1 MTNEND
7 KEKSIQSNQKN
18 NKIGLLIFIIILVVL
33 FLRNCVSEQPKKQEV
48 QKVSQ
53 ESSFDKK
60 KSFEEFKTK
69 VLPIIKECDDAY
81 EMAVKSHTKDLYQ
94 KAEDV
99 CYAASLNVTEIPFDA
114 EKTQEEK
121 WGKDENQIPAFAPL
135 RYKIF
140 DMLQEKSDAAKIAK
154 NRVQI
159 NKKTFDDTENLRL
172 SKYNQL
178 KKSVEESFEYYQS
191 L

>member
-1 MTNEND
+1 M
-7 KEKSIQSNQKN
+7 KKL
-18 NKIGLLIFIIILVVL
+18 LLILLCMLFITGCAKLPQNDNKDV
-33 FLRNCVSEQPKKQEV
+33 KKE
-48 QKVSQ
+48 
-53 ESSFDKK
+53 
-60 KSFEEFKTK
+60 FEEYKEK
-69 VLPIIKECDDAY
+69 VLPVIKECDDAY

-99 CYAASLNVTEIPFDA
+99 CYASSLNVTEIPFDA
-114 EKTQEEK
+114 EKAQEEK
-121 WGKDENQIPAFAPL
+121 WVKEENQILAFAPL

-154 NRVQI
+154 NRVEI